1 MPELPE
7 VECIVRDL
15 RECLTGK
22 LIRGMDFMFFQMLRG
37 VKPEDFR
44 RKICGKIISQ
54 VKRRG
59 KYILIFLSGDT
70 VLEIHLRMTG
80 RLLYHPVPF
89 SPGKYTGV
97 IFYLQNEEQLHFED
111 IRKFGTF
118 TIYEKGEQ
126 LRSFLLGP
134 DPIEDE
140 FFSEELFLKILEKRP
155 HSMIKS
161 FLLDQKNIAGLGNI
175 YTDESLFMA
184 GIHPSR
190 KVNNL
195 TTGEKKYLFEAVCQ
209 TLKEGICSRGT
220 SFSDYRDL
228 WGNEGEFQ
236 KKLKVYRRV
245 GEPCFRCRGTV
256 ERKVVAGRGTY
267 ICPSCQPL

>member
-22 LIRGMDFMFFQMLRG
+22 LIKSIDFLFFQMLRG
-37 VKPEDFR
+37 AKPEDFR
-44 RKICGKIISQ
+44 RQICGKIISQ

-80 RLLYHPVPF
+80 RLLFHSVPV

-97 IFYLQNEEQLHFED
+97 IFYFENGEQLHFED

-118 TIYEKGEQ
+118 TLYEKGEQ
-126 LRSFLLGP
+126 LRSFLLGS
-134 DPIEDE
+134 DPVEDE
-140 FFSEELFLKILEKRP
+140 FSEELFLKILEKRP
-155 HSMIKS
+155 NSMIKS
-161 FLLDQKNIAGLGNI
+161 FLLDQRNIAGLGNI

-195 TTGEKKYLFEAVCQ
+195 SSGEKKYLFNAVCH
-209 TLKEGICSRGT
+209 TLKEGILFRGT

-236 KKLKVYRRV
+236 KKLKVYQRG
-245 GEPCFRCRGTV
+245 GEPCVRCKCLL
-256 ERKVVAGRGTY
+256 ERIVIAGRGTY